1 MARKIIERPPVT
13 KPLLGIMTP
22 TCDYIMERV
31 TRIEL
36 ALSAWEVVILLPRP
50 ILTGL
55 PGSSSVDMYQNRWG
69 PSLCYCRADPVIAGN
84 FGRPGSIGL
93 GLTDRALP
101 GRALT

>member
-36 ALSAWEVVILLPRP
+36 ALSAWEADVLPLNYTRR
-50 ILTGL
+50 LDGR
-55 PGSSSVDMYQNRWG
+55 SSHGAFATTSYRN
-69 PSLCYCRADPVIAGN
+69 L
-84 FGRPGSIGL
+84 
-93 GLTDRALP
+93 
-101 GRALT
+101 

>member
-36 ALSAWEVVILLPRP
+36 ALSAWEAERFRLVR
-50 ILTGL
+50 
-55 PGSSSVDMYQNRWG
+55 
-69 PSLCYCRADPVIAGN
+69 
-84 FGRPGSIGL
+84 
-93 GLTDRALP
+93 GLTC
-101 GRALT
+101 